1 MSDAI
6 VLEGIAIGYLRTDV
20 SGDSFDLHKAA
31 IEHLA
36 KRWGYDV
43 KEIVLADEHTPE
55 PIEYLKAIA
64 RVSKADAV
72 FTLSARHFDGC
83 TVPADLIAVCDV
95 VTVADKQTFA
105 RQIPSPFEF
114 RSVTPPNKETK

>member
-1 MSDAI
+1 MTSEAVPD
-6 VLEGIAIGYLRTDV
+6 GIAIGYLRADV

-31 IEHLA
+31 IERLA
-36 KRWGYDV
+36 RQWGYAL
-43 KEIVLADEHTPE
+43 KEIVPADEHTAE

-72 FTLSARHFDGC
+72 FTLSARHFVGC

-95 VTVADKQTFA
+95 ITVADKQTFA
-105 RQIPSPFEF
+105 RQIPSPFGA
-114 RSVTPPNKETK
+114 RSGTTLHKETK

>member
-1 MSDAI
+1 M
-6 VLEGIAIGYLRTDV
+6 LEGIAIGYLRTDV
-20 SGDSFDLHKAA
+20 SGDSFELHQAA

-43 KEIVLADEHTPE
+43 KEIVLADERTRE

-64 RVSKADAV
+64 RISKADAV

-83 TVPADLIAVCDV
+83 TVPADLIAICDV

-105 RQIPSPFEF
+105 RQIPLPFGAQ
-114 RSVTPPNKETK
+114 SVNPPNKETK